1 MGFKKWLNVGMFVL
15 ENLNEYQKC
24 NKTYT
29 KQEVDKR
36 YLAGEEGEEIIKDLV
51 SHQDFGSKRGCLCL
65 KDRRVPIV
73 NGKGKREIDFIIVTD
88 NKINVVEVKNWSG
101 RIVGRI
107 RDRSWTVYSQNGS
120 RRDVCNLV
128 KDNSKKAKVLVDFLQ
143 ANGFNI
149 SNGDVDHYVFFVNT
163 RRPDGSVRLELDYD
177 LSNSNRIVTTDT
189 LKKNFN
195 FGENSNTK
203 PDQSLSAAILSL
215 IETLV
220 EFFLKT
226 ESFAPVFDSLLHRV
240 GRANHVDLRK
250 TLERLPTWDQIT
262 YFGGKKMRGD
272 IFDHYNSKYVED
284 LFLDHQH
291 VDPNNILEINNEKM
305 VRESNG
311 ALDAFTSLAH
321 GFFAGGMPLE
331 IIPIRNKS
339 QNNLFRGNPD
349 GVIRFKAAGSPDVSN
364 ISILDI
370 TRIIYGNRF
379 ANRDW
384 LFNKV

>member
-15 ENLNEYQKC
+15 ENINEYQKC

-29 KQEVDKR
+29 KQEADKR

-51 SHQDFGSKRGCLCL
+51 SHQDFGLKRGCLCL

-88 NKINVVEVKNWSG
+88 NKINVIEVKNWSG
-101 RIVGRI
+101 RIVGRL
-107 RDRSWTVYSQNGS
+107 RDISWTVYSQNGS
-120 RRDVCNLV
+120 RREVCNLV
-128 KDNSKKAKVLVDFLQ
+128 EDNSTKAKVLVEFLQ

-149 SNGDVDHYVFFVNT
+149 SSGDVNHYVFFVNT
-163 RRPDGSVRLELDYD
+163 RRPDGSVRLEMDYD
-177 LSNSNRIVTTDT
+177 LSNSNNIVTTDT

-195 FGENSNTK
+195 FGEDNNTK
-203 PDQSLSAAILSL
+203 TDQSLGAAILSL

-226 ESFAPVFDSLLHRV
+226 DSFAPVFDSLLHRV
-240 GRANHVDLRK
+240 GRVNHGDLRK

-272 IFDHYNSKYVED
+272 IFDHYNSKYVQD

-321 GFFAGGMPLE
+321 GLFIGGMPLE
-331 IIPIRNKS
+331 IVPIQNKS
-339 QNNLFRGNPD
+339 QNNVFRGKPD